1 MSRSATV
8 VCAYLVATARMTT
21 CEALAAVRAKR
32 VIANPNLGFLDQL
45 DEYHDSLLSEARL
58 SPPPTKV
65 IEIEG
70 NVA

>member
-1 MSRSATV
+1 
-8 VCAYLVATARMTT
+8 MTT